1 MSIPNIITILRI
13 LLIPFF
19 VTQLFSGH
27 YYVALCL
34 LIISGITDVLDGYI
48 ARKFNMVTRLGMILD
63 PAADK
68 LMQFTVFLCLYMAD
82 LIPSYLVILLFVK
95 EITMAVGTFVLLK
108 KRVVVKANASG
119 KIATVVFYAT
129 AIVVFVLRFK
139 FPSMELTGVATALA
153 FLAVVSAFYA
163 MGSYARIFFKELS
176 NGKEAAKEH
185 E

>member
-13 LLIPFF
+13 VLIPFF
-19 VTQLFSGH
+19 VVQLFSGH
-27 YYVALCL
+27 YYLAFIIL
-34 LIISGITDVLDGYI
+34 LFSGITDIADGFI
-48 ARKFNMVTRLGMILD
+48 ARRFNMITRLGTILD

-68 LMQFTVFLCLYMAD
+68 LMQFTVFLCLYMVD
-82 LIPSYLVILLFVK
+82 LIPSWLVLLLFVK
-95 EITMAVGTFVLLK
+95 EITMAIGTFVLLK

-139 FPSMELTGVATALA
+139 FPGMELTGVATALA
-153 FLAVVSAFYA
+153 FIAVISAFYA
-163 MGSYARIFFKELS
+163 MLSYARIFFKVLS
-176 NGKEAAKEH
+176 NGKETGKEH